1 MIESAEQFVWL
12 RRSELKD
19 DYDRAT
25 NEEAPLDV
33 WQEIV
38 EDYPDMRGWV
48 AHNRTVPD
56 EILRLLAEDED
67 PAVRLRVA
75 MKRQIPFDVLAMLAD
90 DPDEAVREAIE
101 RRAP

>member
-19 DYDRAT
+19 EYDRAT
-25 NEEAPLDV
+25 NEPAPLDV
-33 WQEIV
+33 WQAVI

-56 EILRLLAEDED
+56 EILRRLAADED

-75 MKRQIPFDVLAMLAD
+75 MKRQVPEDVIAMLAD
-90 DPDEAVREAIE
+90 DADEDVRGAIARREA
-101 RRAP
+101 